1 MTGFKTTLRIW
12 VELLLFVAFPLS
24 QCSSSTSSGLD
35 EDDELLNCTLTF
47 PAHVLDALSHS
58 PTGAT
63 TTSSSSTASRAF
75 TEPYLHDCFRA
86 HPYDVSQLP
95 LAAGRPLERVLLQY
109 TFVAHRVVE
118 VSALGALTLTGSLE
132 LHWRDRLR
140 RWNATRL
147 GIDRIHVPA
156 NEVLSCTLVVQYIHT
171 MTYEQYC
178 TQCTVHDDLPICP
191 RESIKTRTMMISC
204 EFCVGL
210 FRPNR
215 NCR

>member
-12 VELLLFVAFPLS
+12 VELLLFVAVSLS

-35 EDDELLNCTLTF
+35 EDEELLNCTRTF
-47 PAHVLDALSHS
+47 PTHVLDALSHS

-63 TTSSSSTASRAF
+63 TTSSSSSSTASRAF

-95 LAAGRPLERVLLQY
+95 LAAGRPLERVRLQY

-156 NEVLSCTLVVQYIHT
+156 NEVLSSTLVVQIHT
-171 MTYEQYC
+171 
-178 TQCTVHDDLPICP
+178 HDEI
-191 RESIKTRTMMISC
+191 
-204 EFCVGL
+204 
-210 FRPNR
+210 
-215 NCR
+215 